1 MTTPT
6 ITQSHVDKACDE
18 LRRAKVHDYLQLKNV
33 DICNKAN
40 EIALAEQQ
48 ESEYITAAQA
58 RELGAGKAEYTYEM
72 LEGGWS
78 KWNTCLKSCAYV
90 PSGAGWKVKYRTIKQ
105 AQPEPVDPH
114 ADDDV
119 IALLKEVL
127 TTGAFR

>member
-58 RELGAGKAEYTYEM
+58 RELGAGNAEIRNAHTDNWIVCG
-72 LEGGWS
+72 EGF
-78 KWNTCLKSCAYV
+78 
-90 PSGAGWKVKYRTIKQ
+90 KYHPDFIYRAIKQ